1 MFFLLFKRKTKEK
14 TLWVIFFYVVFCGLN
29 ELFGFYLHRQNIDS
43 SADFAVFTVIEFISF
58 CVFYYFAV
66 PSRRTKIVMVAS
78 GIFLSLFALLD
89 YFVIDTEHSFDSRTS
104 GMESILII
112 LMCIY
117 YLGLQLGSN
126 KPLFNYSTSNF
137 WVIITFLIYLA
148 GIFFVYIM
156 AGNMTHDKKFI
167 MQYIVINSSFN
178 VLKNILLSAAMLMK
192 QTPQENKKSRINQEW
207 DGPLSFK

>member
-29 ELFGFYLHRQNIDS
+29 ELFGLYLYRHHIDA
-43 SADFAVFTVIEFISF
+43 SADFAVFTVIEFIAF
-58 CVFYYFAV
+58 CVFYYFAI
-66 PSRRTKIVMVAS
+66 PSLRTKITMLAL

-89 YFVIDTEHSFDSRTS
+89 YFVIDTVHSFDSRTS
-104 GMESILII
+104 GFESILII

-117 YLGLQLGSN
+117 YLGLQLKGN
-126 KPLFNYSTSNF
+126 KSLFEYSTSNF

-156 AGNMTHDKKFI
+156 AGNMTHDKKFV

-178 VLKNILLSAAMLMK
+178 VLKNILLSVAMLMK
-192 QTPQENKKSRINQEW
+192 PAPKENKSRINQEW